1 MTPAL
6 GVGAL
11 AVGLFAA
18 SFGQVAFKLWA
29 TRGSRSRLVAALAL
43 FMVGQLGFFAALT
56 QLEIG
61 VVYMTTALSQIL
73 VLGLARG
80 LVSERLTRD
89 HAIAV
94 GLIAVGVVLYA
105 S

>member
-1 MTPAL
+1 MPVL

-11 AVGLFAA
+11 AIGLLAA
-18 SFGQVAFKLWA
+18 SFGQVSFKLWA
-29 TRGSRSRLVAALAL
+29 TRGSRTHLVLAL
-43 FMVGQLGFFAALT
+43 GLFLVGQLGFFAALT

-73 VLGLARG
+73 VLALARG